1 MNKKIKLCFGIGAP
15 SIIMIFICLSF
26 TTLSILALM
35 TASSNYKL
43 AKKHATYIQDYYSA
57 DTKIQEEL
65 SKLSKSLNEGQIIDQ
80 FVYTSDINEHQSI
93 EIICDVTGK
102 SFEILS
108 QKIIITADLDY
119 DNNNKFDDR
128 IVEQ

>member
-1 MNKKIKLCFGIGAP
+1 MKNKIKMCFGIGAP

-43 AKKHATYIQDYYSA
+43 ARKHADYVQNYYSA

-80 FVYTSDINEHQSI
+80 FVFTSDINEHQSI
-93 EIICDVTGK
+93 EIICDIKGK

-108 QKIIITADLDY
+108 QKIIVTAILNY
-119 DNNNKFDDR
+119 DDNNKFDDR
-128 IVEQ
+128 IVE